1 MPKKKTTLIR
11 PPLSFSWRT
20 VFSPCS
26 FNETSLLRWWIYECY
41 IIKFWYEEQ
50 KHGKKWQNKNIPPF
64 KSEGLPISFCAKSVK
79 NFSGL
84 ELLVV
89 HGSDSVM
96 LQACDR
102 IDSFPSL
109 RLFSAQWYFFK
120 LSCVRH
126 TDTHFCFIETWT
138 VKYLISSFRSVANK
152 LEFILGDIS
161 IMCNVVS
168 EESDL
173 LTFLFALT
181 TALTTFR
188 GFFF

>member
-1 MPKKKTTLIR
+1 MKNKST
-11 PPLSFSWRT
+11 
-20 VFSPCS
+20 
-26 FNETSLLRWWIYECY
+26 
-41 IIKFWYEEQ
+41 
-50 KHGKKWQNKNIPPF
+50 GKKWQNKNIPPF
-64 KSEGLPISFCAKSVK
+64 KSEGLPISFCAKNVK

-84 ELLVV
+84 ELFVV
-89 HGSDSVM
+89 YWSDSVM

-109 RLFSAQWYFFK
+109 RLFSAQRYFSK
-120 LSCVRH
+120 LACVRH
-126 TDTHFCFIETWT
+126 TDTHFCFIETGI
-138 VKYLISSFRSVANK
+138 VKYLISSCNEKYSQMKIAESFRSVANK

-173 LTFLFALT
+173 LTFLFALA

-188 GFFF
+188 GFFFKLTF